1 MKYKEDVYKKIV
13 GCLGNCI
20 SHKMLKIIFAV
31 WALIK
36 VFFAIGIIILIV
48 RGDFFVK
55 PRNKNFGNMATFPGV
70 SYDMTEAD
78 YWIKKDKSSDD
89 VLMSAEK
96 AEELNKKISGVKET
110 HMYDLENCGKS
121 MNGVELSFALIE
133 SVMNDIAELTSYYDL
148 EGGLYNTEFVAEL
161 AQEAGNTN
169 ATLEQD
175 SKFLICTTET
185 DLKRYPTKQLLLID
199 KDEPDEDINQL
210 SSIRIGEPMVSFS
223 VSKSGDFF
231 YVCTSNCMGWV
242 RAEDVAVCES
252 KEEWLSSWKI
262 DAEELLV
269 VTGAKLQL
277 EYSNVMPEVSGKELS
292 MGTALRLV
300 LKEQIAESV
309 QERSPVYNYVV
320 YFPVRQS
327 DGSYA
332 KRQVLIAANRDVS
345 VGGLAFTGENII
357 RQAFKC
363 IGNIYGWGGMLH
375 SEDCSGYIRD
385 IYKCFGL
392 ELPRNTTWQQE
403 MPVKKYDMS
412 SMSTDEKIQILK
424 TLLPGTI
431 LFMKGHEMLYLGSA
445 DNEYYCIS
453 ATGTVMN
460 DKRTEM
466 VHLKGIAV
474 TPLTTTIRP
483 DGVSWIEHLSA
494 AVVVW
499 E

>member
-1 MKYKEDVYKKIV
+1 MKYKKDVYRKLA
-13 GCLGNCI
+13 GCLKNCI
-20 SHKMLKIIFAV
+20 SHKMLTIILAV
-31 WALIK
+31 WALVK

-48 RGDFFVK
+48 KGDFFVK
-55 PRNKNFGNMATFPGV
+55 TQDRNFGNMATFPGV
-70 SYDMTEAD
+70 SFDMTEAD
-78 YWIKKDKSSDD
+78 YWIKKDQSAND
-89 VLMSAEK
+89 VVMSAEK
-96 AEELNKKISGVKET
+96 VQELNRKILGVKET

-121 MNGVELSFALIE
+121 VNGVEFSFALIE
-133 SVMNDIAELTSYYDL
+133 SVMNDIAELTSYYGL
-148 EGGLYNTEFVAEL
+148 GGEIYDTEFVAAL
-161 AQEAGNTN
+161 AQEAGNPN
-169 ATLEQD
+169 ATLKQEG
-175 SKFLICTTET
+175 KFLICTTET

-199 KDEPDEDINQL
+199 EDEPDEDINQL
-210 SSIRIGEPMVSFS
+210 SSIRMGEPMVSLS

-231 YVCTSNCMGWV
+231 YVRTSNCMGWV
-242 RAEDVAVCES
+242 KAEDVAVCDS
-252 KEEWLSSWKI
+252 KDEWLAAWQI

-269 VTGAKLQL
+269 VTGAKFQL
-277 EYSNVMPEVSGKELS
+277 EYSNEMPEVSGKELS

-300 LKEQIAESV
+300 SKEQIAESV
-309 QERSPVYNYVV
+309 QERSHVYNYVV
-320 YFPVRQS
+320 YLPTRRS
-327 DGSYA
+327 DGGYA
-332 KRQVLIAANRDVS
+332 QRQVLIAANRDVS
-345 VGGLAFTGENII
+345 VGGLAFTKENIL

-363 IGNIYGWGGMLH
+363 LGNIYGWGGMLH

-392 ELPRNTTWQQE
+392 ELPRNTTWQQA

-412 SMSTDEKIQILK
+412 LMSTDEKLQILK
-424 TLLPGTI
+424 KLPPGTI
-431 LFMKGHEMLYLGSA
+431 LFMKGHEKLYLGMV

-460 DKRTEM
+460 DKRTQM